1 MRIYV
6 KDGKHKIYLILPTGL
21 VLNRFT
27 AAIIGKASKTQEIPI
42 TKDQANQLFSVINQY
57 RRAHRDWVLAEVDS
71 ADGTK
76 IFVKL

>member
-6 KDGKHKIYLILPTGL
+6 KDGKHKIHLILPTGL
-21 VLNRFT
+21 VLNRLT

-57 RRAHRDWVLAEVDS
+57 RRAHKDWVLAEVDS